1 MKVFINDVPLYIIP
15 MDKAIDREHYD
26 LIIDAEKEKIRYDN
40 LIDDVLIRKGSL
52 ADILEFYKF
61 LSSDK
66 NKKLDSLT
74 CKVFDYEKVTK
85 GFKKEFKI
93 VEAAGG
99 IVTKRD
105 KYLFIYRL
113 KKWDL
118 PKGKLEKKE
127 NVKVAAVREVEEECN
142 VKVKLGPKVCKTW
155 HTYTRNGK
163 NHLKKTSWYHMT
175 LEEDKKMKPQIEEG
189 IEKVIWVN
197 KVEVRTVLLNTYR
210 SIRYVMKKFHE
221 YQEGLIEIK

>member
-1 MKVFINDVPLYIIP
+1 
-15 MDKAIDREHYD
+15 MDKEIDREHYD
-26 LIIDAEKEKIRYDN
+26 LIIDAEKEKIRFDN
-40 LIDDVLIRKGSL
+40 LIDDVLIRKGDL
-52 ADILEFYKF
+52 ANILDFYKF
-61 LSSDK
+61 LSADQ

-74 CKVFDYEKVTK
+74 CKVYDYDKVVK

-99 IVTKRD
+99 IVTKKD
-105 KYLFIYRL
+105 KCLFIYRL

-127 NVKVAAVREVEEECN
+127 KVEDAAVREVEEECN
-142 VKVKLGPKVCKTW
+142 VTVVLGPRVCKTW

-175 LEEDKKMKPQIEEG
+175 LEEDKKMKPQKEEG

-197 KVEVRTVLLNTYR
+197 KVELRTVLLTTYR

-221 YQEGLIEIK
+221 FQEGLVARS

>member
-15 MDKAIDREHYD
+15 MDKVIDREHYD

-105 KYLFIYRL
+105 KYSFYIQ
-113 KKWDL
+113 
-118 PKGKLEKKE
+118 
-127 NVKVAAVREVEEECN
+127 V
-142 VKVKLGPKVCKTW
+142 
-155 HTYTRNGK
+155 
-163 NHLKKTSWYHMT
+163 
-175 LEEDKKMKPQIEEG
+175 KKMGPSK
-189 IEKVIWVN
+189 
-197 KVEVRTVLLNTYR
+197 R
-210 SIRYVMKKFHE
+210 
-221 YQEGLIEIK
+221 

>member
-1 MKVFINDVPLYIIP
+1 
-15 MDKAIDREHYD
+15 MDKEIDREHYD

-74 CKVFDYEKVTK
+74 FKVYDYENVTK
-85 GFKKEFKI
+85 SFKKEFKI

-113 KKWDL
+113 KK
-118 PKGKLEKKE
+118 
-127 NVKVAAVREVEEECN
+127 
-142 VKVKLGPKVCKTW
+142 
-155 HTYTRNGK
+155 
-163 NHLKKTSWYHMT
+163 M
-175 LEEDKKMKPQIEEG
+175 
-189 IEKVIWVN
+189 
-197 KVEVRTVLLNTYR
+197 
-210 SIRYVMKKFHE
+210 
-221 YQEGLIEIK
+221 GLTKR